1 MEVEDLGGRLAD
13 EEVLKVEAGL
23 VERDE
28 GVLADGT
35 QLEHLGELIGTFLDL
50 DEDRRDYNLR
60 LIRVESNNDFFL
72 LFRAQDTYKNRKGMF
87 QNVR

>member
-28 GVLADGT
+28 GVLADGA
-35 QLEHLGELIGTFLDL
+35 QLKHLVELISTFLDL
-50 DEDRRDYNLR
+50 DEHRRDYNLGF
-60 LIRVESNNDFFL
+60 IRVEGNNDLFL
-72 LFRAQDTYKNRKGMF
+72 LFGAKNT
-87 QNVR
+87 